1 MVTVWHSLECFN
13 TNLNFYDR
21 FYLFYRNELSNLA
34 DHQGTVSSQ
43 DEATELSSKASSPA
57 RSLNT
62 VRAAS
67 SHHHVTIHEES
78 IRLSASDNTNVGE
91 SSLACTPV
99 PHIEYHNHSSALAVV
114 PRSISAVQSSTQ
126 LAVLYNSTQT
136 SQIHSILSPTK
147 RPTRLPQLRSANY
160 YESDSSQK
168 EEVKA

>member
-1 MVTVWHSLECFN
+1 MEVG
-13 TNLNFYDR
+13 
-21 FYLFYRNELSNLA
+21 
-34 DHQGTVSSQ
+34 QSQ
-43 DEATELSSKASSPA
+43 LLDDSTELSSKASSPA

-78 IRLSASDNTNVGE
+78 FRQSASDNTNLGE

-99 PHIEYHNHSSALAVV
+99 PHSDYNHSSMAVV

-126 LAVLYNSTQT
+126 LAVLYSATQT
-136 SQIHSILSPTK
+136 NQIHSILSPTK
-147 RPTRLPQLRSANY
+147 RPTRLPQLRAPNY
-160 YESDSSQK
+160 YGSGNSQK